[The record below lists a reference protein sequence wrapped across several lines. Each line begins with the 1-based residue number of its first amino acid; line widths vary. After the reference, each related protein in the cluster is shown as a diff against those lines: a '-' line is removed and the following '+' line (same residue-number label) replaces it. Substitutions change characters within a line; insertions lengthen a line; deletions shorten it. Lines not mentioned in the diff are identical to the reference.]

1 VTRYE
6 VLADLIKKHGWTVG
20 AELGVF
26 KGETFFY
33 LLDRFPFLTLVGVDR
48 WKPTSGPKQ
57 DRETGQASYERHPM
71 AEYAAR
77 VKAMAQAY
85 CGRALIYHM
94 STLDAAEDIRD
105 ESLDFVFIDASHD
118 TESVRAD
125 IQAWKQ
131 KVKPS
136 GQILGHDINWP
147 SVERAVRAEF
157 QFWRREEANIWAVYR
172 EFSGPPWE
180 GAYGV

>member
-1 VTRYE
+1 MTRYE
-6 VLADLIKKHGWTVG
+6 VLADLIKRHGWTVG

-33 LLDRFPFLTLVGVDR
+33 LLDRFPALTLIGVDR
-48 WKPTSGPKQ
+48 WEPTSGPKQ

-71 AEYAAR
+71 AGYAAR
-77 VKAMAQAY
+77 VKATAQAY

-94 STLDAAEDIRD
+94 STLDASEDIRD
-105 ESLDFVFIDASHD
+105 GSLDFVFIDASHD
-118 TESVRAD
+118 TDSVRAD
-125 IQAWKQ
+125 IQAWRP

-147 SVERAVRAEF
+147 SVERAVKDEF
-157 QFWRREEANIWAVYR
+157 EHWRRMEANMWAVYK
-172 EFSGPPWE
+172 EFSEQP
-180 GAYGV
+180 V